1 MSYQRKHADLFL
13 LFTDQTQPLVEPYS
27 NRFTLWKEGA
37 ELNDFVH
44 PLSFVVYWHFLGKL
58 SLNGVSIFIHTS
70 LLFSFFFSLFLGLFI
85 PKPCLGYEIL
95 LFNMWNT
102 FWTNIQKAKWPKVGL
117 ILEEWHSVGF
127 GGIQCWG
134 SVQLLSFMSFEFEL
148 LYSSFLICKL
158 CLKKSSFIHLIRTD
172 SNVFLLMAE

>member
-70 LLFSFFFSLFLGLFI
+70 LLFSYFFPYFWGFLFQNRVWGMKFCYLTCEIPFGLIFRKQNDPRLASSWRSGTVWALEEFSAGVQSSSYHLWALNLSFFI
-85 PKPCLGYEIL
+85 PASLSANCVWKSLVSSISSEL
-95 LFNMWNT
+95 
-102 FWTNIQKAKWPKVGL
+102 IQMY
-117 ILEEWHSVGF
+117 
-127 GGIQCWG
+127 
-134 SVQLLSFMSFEFEL
+134 SF
-148 LYSSFLICKL
+148 
-158 CLKKSSFIHLIRTD
+158 
-172 SNVFLLMAE
+172 